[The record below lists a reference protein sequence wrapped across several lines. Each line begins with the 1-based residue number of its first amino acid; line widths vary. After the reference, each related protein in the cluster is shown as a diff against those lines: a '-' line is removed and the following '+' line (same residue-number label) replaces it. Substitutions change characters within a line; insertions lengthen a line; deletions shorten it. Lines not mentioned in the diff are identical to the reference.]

1 MLLASLSSIAFLL
14 FRCHVSRSF
23 LASQASL
30 HNSRRTH
37 SSSFMKKQSSNQ
49 STMKTVA
56 FLLAFLA
63 VANGFAPM
71 MQSGRTS
78 TELKKSFFDT
88 VRRSSLRLIW
98 FWLGWSLWCL
108 CPSFHIHGRL
118 HGIDWSHVVSCVV
131 TYCLSSTSSSLSL
144 VLSQSL

>member
-1 MLLASLSSIAFLL
+1 
-14 FRCHVSRSF
+14 V
-23 LASQASL
+23 
-30 HNSRRTH
+30 
-37 SSSFMKKQSSNQ
+37 KKQSSNQ

-98 FWLGWSLWCL
+98 FWLG
-108 CPSFHIHGRL
+108 
-118 HGIDWSHVVSCVV
+118 
-131 TYCLSSTSSSLSL
+131 
-144 VLSQSL
+144 